1 MFYQKS
7 VKPEA
12 RKQAVDHM
20 ITEHNLSERTACQL
34 ASVSRTGYRYQS
46 KARNDD
52 VLRQRLK
59 ELAAKQVA
67 YGYLF
72 LHKLLKNE
80 GLVLRWGKGQ
90 TKLRVKKNMNKQD
103 KKT

>member
-1 MFYQKS
+1 M

-52 VLRQRLK
+52 DRCTPSVGQVKACNK
-59 ELAAKQVA
+59 ELFSA
-67 YGYLF
+67 L
-72 LHKLLKNE
+72 
-80 GLVLRWGKGQ
+80 
-90 TKLRVKKNMNKQD
+90 
-103 KKT
+103 

>member
-1 MFYQKS
+1 M
-7 VKPEA
+7 KPEA

-34 ASVSRTGYRYQS
+34 ASVSRTGYRYQC

-52 VLRQRLK
+52 VLRGRLK

-72 LHKLLKNE
+72 LHKLVVSVN
-80 GLVLRWGKGQ
+80 
-90 TKLRVKKNMNKQD
+90 
-103 KKT
+103 

>member
-1 MFYQKS
+1 
-7 VKPEA
+7 
-12 RKQAVDHM
+12 M

-59 ELAAKQVA
+59 ELAAKQV
-67 YGYLF
+67 G
-72 LHKLLKNE
+72 
-80 GLVLRWGKGQ
+80 
-90 TKLRVKKNMNKQD
+90 
-103 KKT
+103 